1 MLKKISLLF
10 VLIFSVEASSRDFF
24 CTGKI
29 TILAINR
36 SGTLLVGGP
45 GGLPST
51 YLCNIETKTN
61 NVEPS
66 ACKAT
71 YNMLLAAKAQGKE
84 VSITFNPTISSC
96 SSVASSGWATNFNWV
111 FLKE

>member
-1 MLKKISLLF
+1 VLKKLFLF
-10 VLIFSVEASSRDFF
+10 VLFFSVEASADSF

-29 TILAINR
+29 KTLAISK
-36 SGTLLVGGP
+36 SGVLLVGGP

-51 YLCNIETKTN
+51 YLCNTETKIN

-71 YNMLLAAKAQGKE
+71 YGMLLAAKAQAKD
-84 VSITFNPTISSC
+84 VSITFNPGISSC
-96 SSVASSGWATNFNWV
+96 SSVASWGWATNFNWV
-111 FLKE
+111 MFKE